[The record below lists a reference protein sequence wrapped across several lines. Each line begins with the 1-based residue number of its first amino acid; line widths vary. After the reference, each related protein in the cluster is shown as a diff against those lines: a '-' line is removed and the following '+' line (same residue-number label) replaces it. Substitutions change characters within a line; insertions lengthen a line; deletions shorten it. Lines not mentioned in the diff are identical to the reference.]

1 MLEQQRANAKPIES
15 LEAYDLVLQAR
26 DLIQQAE
33 RGATGARGSSCS
45 ARSRSPPPT
54 RRPTWPSPRRS
65 TTGPRSG
72 SSRIPRRSFRR
83 AEEHARKALSIDD
96 RRAHAGAHA
105 ILARIY
111 VVVGEHQRGLEAAE
125 QAVQLNPSEPNAYG
139 ARAGALLYLGR
150 IDESIA
156 NFEIAHRLDP
166 RDALEIGGD
175 LAMAYFM
182 AGRFAEAITTAD
194 AHRPRNPFMQVVR
207 IAALSSAGRMDEAR
221 REAKTAARDDAVLP
235 GGAERH
241 PVQESRPR
249 GEVPAGA
256 ARRGAVA
263 TATRPSVLRENSQHP
278 ERGVAPVLTPDRSEG
293 ARAGP
298 GAPSSAAPACAGARR
313 SWRWRADG

>member
-1 MLEQQRANAKPIES
+1 MALAKAEYHRAALGFVEDP
-15 LEAYDLVLQAR
+15 L
-26 DLIQQAE
+26 
-33 RGATGARGSSCS
+33 T
-45 ARSRSPPPT
+45 
-54 RRPTWPSPRRS
+54 
-65 TTGPRSG
+65 
-72 SSRIPRRSFRR
+72 SFRR

-207 IAALSSAGRMDEAR
+207 IAALSAAGRLDEAR
-221 REAKTAARDDAVLP
+221 REAKTLRETTPFFQVEQN
-235 GGAERH
+235 GTRFKN
-241 PVQESRPR
+241 
-249 GEVPAGA
+249 PAHVA
-256 ARRGAVA
+256 KFQQALRGAG
-263 TATRPSVLRENSQHP
+263 L
-278 ERGVAPVLTPDRSEG
+278 
-293 ARAGP
+293 
-298 GAPSSAAPACAGARR
+298 
-313 SWRWRADG
+313 